1 MLKRQVSGISLI
13 DSNRPFAPL
22 SVALL
27 TTVIVLF
34 AVGVRYPDLAAED
47 ASGGATGT
55 LGHSAREAAPTFAW
69 VLRRLSGA
77 LLPPATL
84 SATQLQSSA
93 SFRGEQRQ
101 RSPAGRCRPTSTPL
115 GCYVTGWWSLALRAC
130 TAAAPLQ

>member
-55 LGHSAREAAPTFAW
+55 LGHSAREAAPH
-69 VLRRLSGA
+69 LCMGA
-77 LLPPATL
+77 
-84 SATQLQSSA
+84 
-93 SFRGEQRQ
+93 
-101 RSPAGRCRPTSTPL
+101 SPAVRR
-115 GCYVTGWWSLALRAC
+115 
-130 TAAAPLQ
+130 AAAPCHTLCD